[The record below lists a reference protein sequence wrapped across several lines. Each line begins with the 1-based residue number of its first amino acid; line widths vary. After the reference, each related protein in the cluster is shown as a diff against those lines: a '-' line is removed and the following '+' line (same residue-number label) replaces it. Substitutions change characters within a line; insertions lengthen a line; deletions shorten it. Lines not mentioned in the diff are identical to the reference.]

1 MSNYYDRPDSSGGGN
16 FMIGLFTGA
25 LLGAGLGL
33 LLAPKTGSEFR
44 RQLRDR
50 AGALADTA
58 EEGYRRAS
66 DTLGDFADR
75 GRDLADRGREAGR
88 EMFNRASEA
97 AREGADE
104 AQRYARDV
112 ASNLGDTTNRG

>member
-1 MSNYYDRPDSSGGGN
+1 MSNYYDRPDSGGGN

-88 EMFNRASEA
+88 EMFNRASDA
-97 AREGADE
+97 AREGVEE
-104 AQRYARDV
+104 AQRYGRDV
-112 ASNLGDTTNRG
+112 ASNLGDTTGRG